1 MTDKSDTKRQA
12 IRKKFKVFGP
22 PTFVFFD
29 REGNE
34 IEGNRIYGYQT
45 PEEFLDM
52 LEMMAE

>member
-1 MTDKSDTKRQA
+1 
-12 IRKKFKVFGP
+12 VFGP
-22 PTFVFFD
+22 LTFAFFD

-52 LEMMAE
+52 LEMMVE